1 MLWRLQ
7 WERCKNI
14 GIEQYTSIVMMATM
28 MVWRFNWW
36 RCCMI
41 LCYRYKTLV
50 LVAGGVGITPFI
62 AVLRDLLCRHRQEND
77 SNQHLPSKV
86 HLIWCVRNA
95 SELQTLES
103 LSPSLLFPD
112 YATGKLNIDVKAYI
126 TQPKLTSSKT
136 VDRITSTEIFPT
148 SKTMSTRG
156 EVSDVRNSNLWFA
169 AIIAAAATGTMLFHG
184 IFHLYVVRPN
194 HHTIAPFFYEHGTP
208 HAVLGPQGKP
218 FPTWATVSLLFI
230 SMFLGI
236 VVCGGAVMFAWMRL
250 RGRTAGGSSEAI
262 ESGTNLADI
271 EGNNAS
277 LLHQALI
284 TEGSRPNLAGNQ
296 FSIISTLS
304 HPSS

>member
-1 MLWRLQ
+1 M
-7 WERCKNI
+7 
-14 GIEQYTSIVMMATM
+14 
-28 MVWRFNWW
+28 
-36 RCCMI
+36 
-41 LCYRYKTLV
+41 CYRYKTLV
-50 LVAGGVGITPFI
+50 LVAGGIGITPFI

-86 HLIWCVRNA
+86 HLIWCVRSA

-136 VDRITSTEIFPT
+136 LDRITSTEIFPT

-194 HHTIAPFFYEHGTP
+194 HHTIAPFFYEHGSP

-284 TEGSRPNLAGNQ
+284 TEGSRPNLAGK
-296 FSIISTLS
+296 SIL
-304 HPSS
+304 HHLHLESSFIVR